1 MSIIRHAW
9 TAHAS
14 TTLFVL
20 LWSGGAIFAK
30 WGLSHASAFG
40 FLLFRF
46 LLALAVL
53 LLICAR
59 RGRWLPQTGTRM
71 QVAATGALL
80 IGSYSICYLL
90 ALDHGVT
97 PGVLATL
104 LGAQPIL
111 TLALTERRFAPARL
125 AGLCLALAGLVLV
138 VYQSIALTRLSVVG
152 IAYACAALASM
163 TGGALLQKRVQQPP
177 MDVMPLQYAISL
189 VLCLLFAPFQPL
201 HADWSVGF
209 IVPLIWMG
217 LVISVGAT
225 LLFYRMIQAGNLV
238 NVTSLFY
245 LVPVGTA
252 ALDYLILGNRLPAL
266 SLAGMA
272 AILTGLML
280 VLRHPATPR
289 HPSTRSTAGRG
300 AWSRR
305 SSRRP
310 GPPNAR

>member
-1 MSIIRHAW
+1 MSINRSAW

-14 TTLFVL
+14 TTLSVL

-30 WGLSHASAFG
+30 WGLAHASAFS
-40 FLLFRF
+40 FLLLRF
-46 LLALAVL
+46 LLALLAL
-53 LLICAR
+53 LLVCAR
-59 RGRWLPQTGTRM
+59 RGRWLPRPGTRV

-111 TLALTERRFAPARL
+111 TLALTERRYAPARL

-138 VYQSIALTRLSVVG
+138 VYQSIALARFSVAG
-152 IAYACAALASM
+152 IVYACAALTSM
-163 TGGALLQKRVQQPP
+163 TGGALLQKRVGQAP
-177 MDVMPLQYAISL
+177 MDVMPLQYAVSL
-189 VLCLLFAPFQPL
+189 ALCLLFAPFQPL
-201 HADWSVGF
+201 HVDWSIGF

-252 ALDYLILGNRLPAL
+252 ALDYLILGNRLSLP

-272 AILTGLML
+272 AILLGLML
-280 VLRHPATPR
+280 VLRHPAPAINQQ
-289 HPSTRSTAGRG
+289 SE
-300 AWSRR
+300 
-305 SSRRP
+305 
-310 GPPNAR
+310 GPA

>member
-1 MSIIRHAW
+1 MSINRSAW
-9 TAHAS
+9 TARAS

-40 FLLFRF
+40 FLLCRF
-46 LLALAVL
+46 LLALAAL
-53 LLICAR
+53 LLICAPR
-59 RGRWLPQTGTRM
+59 RRWLPQRGARI

-111 TLALTERRFAPARL
+111 TLALTERRYAPARL

-138 VYQSIALTRLSVVG
+138 VYQSIALTRLSVAG

-163 TGGALLQKRVQQPP
+163 TGGALLQKRVRQAP
-177 MDVMPLQYAISL
+177 MEVMPLQYAVSL

-280 VLRHPATPR
+280 VLRHPASGNDQGQQQR
-289 HPSTRSTAGRG
+289 
-300 AWSRR
+300 
-305 SSRRP
+305 
-310 GPPNAR
+310 

>member
-1 MSIIRHAW
+1 MSFDRTAW
-9 TAHAS
+9 TAYGS

-40 FLLFRF
+40 FLLLRF
-46 LLALAVL
+46 VLALSVL

-59 RGRWLPQTGTRM
+59 RGRWLPEPGTRKT
-71 QVAATGALL
+71 VAATGALL

-111 TLALTERRFAPARL
+111 TLGLMERRYAPARM
-125 AGLCLALAGLVLV
+125 AGLFLALCGLVLV
-138 VYQSIALTRLSVVG
+138 VYQSIALARFSVAGVLF
-152 IAYACAALASM
+152 AFAALASM
-163 TGGALLQKRVQQPP
+163 TAGAILQKRIRQAP
-177 MDVMPLQYAISL
+177 MDVMPLQYAVSL

-201 HADWSVGF
+201 RAEWDLGLV
-209 IVPLIWMG
+209 VPLIWMG

-252 ALDYLILGNRLPAL
+252 ALDYLILGNRLSSL

-272 AILTGLML
+272 AILLGLML
-280 VLRHPATPR
+280 VLRSPA
-289 HPSTRSTAGRG
+289 S
-300 AWSRR
+300 
-305 SSRRP
+305 
-310 GPPNAR
+310 ARAQTG

>member
-1 MSIIRHAW
+1 MSFDRTAW
-9 TAHAS
+9 TAYGS

-40 FLLFRF
+40 FLLLRF
-46 LLALAVL
+46 VLALSVL

-59 RGRWLPQTGTRM
+59 RGRWLPEPGTRKT
-71 QVAATGALL
+71 VAVTGALL

-111 TLALTERRFAPARL
+111 TLALMERRYAPARM
-125 AGLCLALAGLVLV
+125 AGLFLALCGLVLV
-138 VYQSIALTRLSVVG
+138 VYQSIALARFSVAGVVF
-152 IAYACAALASM
+152 AFAALASM
-163 TGGALLQKRVQQPP
+163 TAGAILQKRIRQAP
-177 MDVMPLQYAISL
+177 MDVMPLQYAVSL
-189 VLCLLFAPFQPL
+189 ALCLLIAPFQPL
-201 HADWSVGF
+201 RAEWELGLV
-209 IVPLIWMG
+209 VPLIWMG

-252 ALDYLILGNRLPAL
+252 ALDYLILGNRLSAL

-272 AILTGLML
+272 AILLGLML
-280 VLRHPATPR
+280 VLRNPASAR
-289 HPSTRSTAGRG
+289 AQAG
-300 AWSRR
+300 
-305 SSRRP
+305 
-310 GPPNAR
+310 

>member
-1 MSIIRHAW
+1 MSFDRTAW
-9 TAHAS
+9 TAYAS

-40 FLLFRF
+40 FLLLRF
-46 LLALAVL
+46 VLALSVL

-59 RGRWLPQTGTRM
+59 RGRGLPAPGTRKT
-71 QVAATGALL
+71 VAATGALL

-111 TLALTERRFAPARL
+111 TLALMERRYPPARL
-125 AGLCLALAGLVLV
+125 AGLLLALCGLVMV
-138 VYQSIALTRLSVVG
+138 VYQSIALARFSVAG
-152 IAYACAALASM
+152 IAFAFAALASM
-163 TGGALLQKRVQQPP
+163 TAGAILQKRIAQAP
-177 MDVMPLQYAISL
+177 MDVMPLQYAVSL
-189 VLCLLFAPFQPL
+189 ALCLLFAPFQPIRVEWGL
-201 HADWSVGF
+201 GF
-209 IVPLIWMG
+209 IVPLVWMG

-245 LVPVGTA
+245 LVPAGTA
-252 ALDYLILGNRLPAL
+252 ALDYLILGNRLSAL

-272 AILTGLML
+272 AILLGLML
-280 VLRHPATPR
+280 VLRNPA
-289 HPSTRSTAGRG
+289 A
-300 AWSRR
+300 AARR
-305 SSRRP
+305 Q
-310 GPPNAR
+310 AA

>member
-1 MSIIRHAW
+1 MSFDRTAW
-9 TAHAS
+9 AAHGS

-40 FLLFRF
+40 FLLLRF
-46 LLALAVL
+46 VLALSVL
-53 LLICAR
+53 LLICAW
-59 RGRWLPQTGTRM
+59 RGRWLPEPGTRKT
-71 QVAATGALL
+71 VAATGALL

-111 TLALTERRFAPARL
+111 TLALMERRYAPARM
-125 AGLCLALAGLVLV
+125 AGLLLALCGLVMV
-138 VYQSIALTRLSVVG
+138 VYQSIALARFSVTG
-152 IAYACAALASM
+152 IAFAFAALASM
-163 TGGALLQKRVQQPP
+163 TAGAILQKRIRQAP
-177 MDVMPLQYAISL
+177 MDVMPLQYAVSL
-189 VLCLLFAPFQPL
+189 ALCLLFAPFQPL
-201 HADWSVGF
+201 SAQWELGLV
-209 IVPLIWMG
+209 VPLVWMG

-252 ALDYLILGNRLPAL
+252 ALDYLILGNRLSAL

-272 AILTGLML
+272 AILLGLML
-280 VLRHPATPR
+280 VLRNPGLARAQAGQPR
-289 HPSTRSTAGRG
+289 
-300 AWSRR
+300 
-305 SSRRP
+305 
-310 GPPNAR
+310 